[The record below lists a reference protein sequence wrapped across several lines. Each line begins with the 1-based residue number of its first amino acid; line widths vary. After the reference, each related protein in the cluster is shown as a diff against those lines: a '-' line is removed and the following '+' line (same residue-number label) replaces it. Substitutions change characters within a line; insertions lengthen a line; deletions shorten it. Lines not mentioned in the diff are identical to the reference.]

1 MLQRFISLAVIAV
14 VFAAAYP
21 VAAQQATTEK
31 KPDQQ
36 TNLAD
41 SKAASKNSKKK
52 AEKPK
57 QTDTKAVKDPTPDQV
72 AETVVAIY
80 GGLGGRNTLNQIRKT
95 SLERGKMSVTN
106 AEGKVD
112 QASYQRWTQRS
123 DSLDKEKIR
132 LEQDF
137 PNARYSLVF
146 NSTKIFGIYNDSVFT
161 PREDASKAFENQI
174 VHGIE
179 ALLRYKEN
187 GSTIALAGKEKRMG
201 VEYHLVDVTDK
212 AGRKTR
218 YFISVRTFRVMALEY
233 EDGGKKYRRQ
243 FYDYNYAQGTLV
255 PYRTVLYEGDK
266 IVEETEI
273 GTITYGQ
280 KIEDSM
286 FSES

>member
-1 MLQRFISLAVIAV
+1 VLQRFISLAVLAV
-14 VFAAAYP
+14 AVAVAYP
-21 VAAQQATTEK
+21 AAAQQPATEK

-41 SKAASKNSKKK
+41 SKASSKKK
-52 AEKPK
+52 KADKPK
-57 QTDTKAVKDPTPDQV
+57 KADPKAPVKDPTPDQV

-95 SLERGKMSVTN
+95 SLERGKLSVTN

-112 QASYQRWTQRS
+112 QASYQRWTQRA
-123 DSLDKEKIR
+123 DSIDKEKIR
-132 LEQDF
+132 LDQDF

-146 NSTKIFGIYNDSVFT
+146 NSAKIFGIYNDSVFT

-187 GSTIALAGKEKRMG
+187 GSTVALAGKEKRLG

-218 YFISVRTFRVMALEY
+218 YYISVRTFRVMALEY

-255 PYRTVLYEGDK
+255 PFRTVLYEGDK

>member
-1 MLQRFISLAVIAV
+1 VLQRFISLAVIAV
-14 VFAAAYP
+14 AFAAAYP
-21 VAAQQATTEK
+21 VAAQQPPEEK
-31 KPDQQ
+31 KPEQ

-41 SKAASKNSKKK
+41 SKATSKNSKKK

-146 NSTKIFGIYNDSVFT
+146 NSAKIFGIYNDSVFT

>member
-1 MLQRFISLAVIAV
+1 MLQRFISVAVLAVAV
-14 VFAAAYP
+14 AVAP
-21 VAAQQATTEK
+21 VAAQQAAAEK
-31 KPDQQ
+31 KPDQ

-41 SKAASKNSKKK
+41 TKSSSKKK
-52 AEKPK
+52 KADKPK
-57 QTDTKAVKDPTPDQV
+57 KADPKAPVKDPTPDQV

-95 SLERGKMSVTN
+95 SLERGKLSITN
-106 AEGKVD
+106 AEGKID
-112 QASYQRWTQRS
+112 QATYQRWTQRA
-123 DSLDKEKIR
+123 DSIDKEKIR
-132 LEQDF
+132 LDQDF

-146 NSTKIFGIYNDSVFT
+146 NSAKIFGIYNDSVFT

-174 VHGIE
+174 IHGIE

-187 GSTIALAGKEKRMG
+187 GSTIALAGKEKRLG
-201 VEYHLVDVTDK
+201 VEYHLVDVSDK

-218 YFISVRTFRVMALEY
+218 YYISVRTFRVMALEY
-233 EDGGKKYRRQ
+233 EDAGKKYRRQ

-255 PYRTVLYEGDK
+255 PFRTVLYEGDK